1 MGMTSRYLLPFIPQS
16 HVTVVSLSVSLQ
28 SCDNVLFLEMW
39 TVSLPEIL
47 KLSHLK

>member
-16 HVTVVSLSVSLQ
+16 HVTVVSQQ
-28 SCDNVLFLEMW
+28 SCDHVLFLEMW

-47 KLSHLK
+47 ELSRCLH